1 MNTHQPLSK
10 GIITAIQTAQQ
21 MPVQKLELYSD
32 PSIDLG
38 EFENELLFFIKP
50 EITKFSPTTNM
61 DAVLNTIF
69 EKLDQFGVQI
79 VRVQLLGASYL
90 KDSHAMASHYGVI
103 NKVASDPKAHMSAQA
118 KDKFKELFG
127 ADISEVPAYGGIE
140 ALAMYPELT
149 PTSLESLWKTGN
161 SVKLA
166 GGTYCSLVEIDNK
179 PVYLINGFHPL
190 QLEHFIAEGRS
201 IVAFHVVS
209 NTDWSTLRTNL
220 IGATNPSKAEAGS
233 LRNQF
238 LMAQNFYGLD
248 EVSQGSNGVHLSA
261 GPIEGTVEISRFF
274 DGPDKLEVALPNRPV
289 FKSLSDRFAASEVF
303 HIMQDGK
310 VQIGHAVMSAY
321 DATEEKNSGEAVALL
336 SNSHLIIG

>member
-1 MNTHQPLSK
+1 MNMHETLRK

-69 EKLDQFGVQI
+69 EKLNQFGVQI

-90 KDSHAMASHYGVI
+90 KDSRAMASHYGVI

-118 KDKFKELFG
+118 KDKFRELFG
-127 ADISEVPAYGGIE
+127 ADISEVPVYGGIE
-140 ALAMYPELT
+140 ALAMYTELT
-149 PTSLESLWKTGN
+149 PISLEELWRT
-161 SVKLA
+161 SHIVKLA

-179 PVYLINGFHPL
+179 PIYLINGFHPL
-190 QLEHFIAEGRS
+190 QLEYFIAEGRS
-201 IVAFHVVS
+201 IVAFHIVS
-209 NTDWSTLRTNL
+209 NTDWSTLRTDL
-220 IGATNPSKAEAGS
+220 IGATNPSEAKAGS

-238 LMAQNFYGLD
+238 LMAQSFYGLD

-274 DGPDKLEVALPNRPV
+274 DGANELEVALPNRPL
-289 FKSLSDRFAASEVF
+289 FKSLADKFTALEVF
-303 HIMQDGK
+303 HIMKDGK
-310 VQIGHAVMSAY
+310 VQIGNAVMSVY
-321 DATEEKNSGEAVALL
+321 DATEEKNSGDAVALL
-336 SNSHLIIG
+336 LKSNLVIG